1 MLEASGVPTGSTAM
15 PLPFRRADRV
25 GDLVR
30 RELSRLLLREIKDP
44 RLGQVV
50 VTKVEMSAD
59 LRHARVFFTGAP
71 GPDHA
76 GEVAGLQSAAGFLR
90 GKLGRSLRLRN
101 APELAFEVDDSVDRS
116 LHIAALLKQVAREG
130 SDE

>member
-1 MLEASGVPTGSTAM
+1 M

-30 RELSRLLLREIKDP
+30 RELSRLLLREVKDP
-44 RLGQVV
+44 RLGQVI

-59 LRHARVFFTGAP
+59 LRHARVFFTGSP
-71 GPDHA
+71 GADHA
-76 GEVAGLQSAAGFLR
+76 AELAGLLSAGGFLR
-90 GKLGRSLRLRN
+90 GQLGRCLRLRN
-101 APELAFEVDDSVDRS
+101 APELAFEVDDSVERS
-116 LHIAALLKQVAREG
+116 LHISALLKQVATER

>member
-1 MLEASGVPTGSTAM
+1 M

-50 VTKVEMSAD
+50 VTKVEMSPD
-59 LRHARVFFTGAP
+59 LRHARIFFTGAP
-71 GPDHA
+71 GVDHA
-76 GEVAGLQSAAGFLR
+76 EELAGLRSAAGFLR
-90 GKLGRSLRLRN
+90 GLLGRSLRLRY
-101 APELAFEVDDSVDRS
+101 APELAFELDDSVDRS
-116 LHIAALLKQVAREG
+116 LHIAALLKQIAAEG

>member
-1 MLEASGVPTGSTAM
+1 M

-30 RELSRLLLREIKDP
+30 RELSRLLLREVKDP

-59 LRHARVFFTGAP
+59 LRHARVFYTGAP
-71 GPDHA
+71 DGNHA
-76 GEVAGLQSAAGFLR
+76 AVLTGLQSAAGFLR
-90 GKLGRSLRLRN
+90 GQLGRCLRLRY
-101 APELAFEVDDSVDRS
+101 APELAFEADESVDRS
-116 LHIAALLKQVAREG
+116 LHIAALLKQVAAEA